1 MQYFSKHNSMR
12 NLNTLKNVKLGSFL
26 VQLSHCDWQV
36 GTDHVDLTCRML
48 IIGILLRPNYI
59 LKEHYTQ
66 GIFIR
71 KMELAIDEPDEEK
84 PDHNVEYLRNYF
96 DKEKRNDDDKSLC
109 KARMI
114 ELTENLFDSNEIEH
128 YCKEKNVG
136 KKELCYFVVAKM
148 C

>member
-12 NLNTLKNVKLGSFL
+12 NLNTLKNVKIGSFL
-26 VQLSHCDWQV
+26 VQLFHCDWQV

-71 KMELAIDEPDEEK
+71 KMELAIDEPNEEK
-84 PDHNVEYLRNYF
+84 PDHNVEYLRNNF
-96 DKEKRNDDDKSLC
+96 DNGKRHDDDKGL
-109 KARMI
+109 
-114 ELTENLFDSNEIEH
+114 
-128 YCKEKNVG
+128 
-136 KKELCYFVVAKM
+136 
-148 C
+148 